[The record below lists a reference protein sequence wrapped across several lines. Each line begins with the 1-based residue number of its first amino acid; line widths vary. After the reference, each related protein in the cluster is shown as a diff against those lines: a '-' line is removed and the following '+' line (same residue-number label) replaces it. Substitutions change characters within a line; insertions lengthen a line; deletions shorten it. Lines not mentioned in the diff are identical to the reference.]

1 MPYSITSPSK
11 MPTNCV
17 RDLTPRET
25 MQRARAMACI
35 RKKDPAQCGG
45 QIYVSLF
52 FDGTGNNMDWEEPG
66 LGTTQMA
73 AGKHS
78 NIARLYKAGIDDP
91 ENGFFSYYMPG
102 IGTPFPEIGDAG
114 GTLGLAAGHMGAD
127 RINWA
132 ITRILNSVH
141 YSLSRTFL
149 LDDTRARTVVNNA
162 SKTGFETWVR
172 RQVLGSWEKKLEAVV
187 KDRERKVTHINIAVF
202 GFSRG
207 AATARVFANWL
218 LQWLEQEDGG
228 YRLAGIP
235 LRIYFMGLFDTVA
248 SVGVADMLPGFDGRM
263 DWATP
268 ANLEIHPAVEQCVHF
283 VALHEQR
290 ASFPL
295 ELAARATQVAYPGMH
310 SDVGGGYRPGE
321 QGKAMPGGGLSS
333 PHLSQVPL
341 IDMHHAALVGGVPL
355 RSMEEIKA
363 APLIAPDFDCPPALA
378 AAVNNFF
385 DHCGIKTSAKGK
397 DGVVA
402 VLRSHTLQYLQW
414 RDGLLRPGRLMENR
428 RFFREAHLR
437 TDRAQL
443 REALKDFTAQLVDLR
458 VWAQD
463 TGVAAVALDAL
474 AKVNPIA
481 GAVLRT
487 TRGRRAGP
495 VDAETLRM
503 LEAVSLGAT
512 LPPAVQHLMDD
523 YIHDSRAGFRI
534 GGMMEPRELTDGYFR
549 YRRVF

>member
-1 MPYSITSPSK
+1 MPYSITPPPK
-11 MPTNCV
+11 MPTSGM

-45 QIYVSLF
+45 QVYVSLF

-78 NIARLYKAGIDDP
+78 NIARLYKARIDDP
-91 ENGFFSYYMPG
+91 DNGFFSRYIPG
-102 IGTPFPEIGDAG
+102 VGTPFPEIGDPG
-114 GTLGLAAGHMGAD
+114 GALGLAAGHMGAD

-132 ITRILNSVH
+132 ITRILESVH
-141 YSLSRTFL
+141 EYLTGISLFGTGQ
-149 LDDTRARTVVNNA
+149 ARTIVNNA

-172 RQVLGSWEKKLEAVV
+172 RQVLGTWEKRLEAVV
-187 KDRERKVTHINIAVF
+187 KNRERKVTQINIAVF

-207 AATARVFANWL
+207 AASARVFANWL
-218 LQWLEQEDGG
+218 LPWLEQEDGG

-295 ELAARATQVAYPGMH
+295 DLSARVTHVAYPGMH

-321 QGKAMPGGGLSS
+321 QGKAMPGESVS
-333 PHLSQVPL
+333 PHLSQIPL

-355 RSMEEIKA
+355 MSIEEIKET
-363 APLIAPDFDCPPALA
+363 PDVSPDFDCSPALA

-385 DHCGIKTSAKGK
+385 DHCGIKSSAKGK
-397 DGVVA
+397 DGVTA
-402 VLRSHTLQYLQW
+402 VLRAHTLQYLQW
-414 RDGLLRPGRLMENR
+414 RDGLLRPGRLLENR
-428 RFFREAHLR
+428 RFYREAHLR

-463 TGVAAVALDAL
+463 TGAAAVMLDAW
-474 AKVNPIA
+474 AKVNPVA
-481 GAVLRT
+481 DAVLRT

-534 GGMMEPRELTDGYFR
+534 GGLMEPRELTDGYFR

>member
-1 MPYSITSPSK
+1 MPYITPPAK
-11 MPTNCV
+11 MPNSGM

-25 MQRARAMACI
+25 MQRMRAMACI

-45 QIYVSLF
+45 QVYVNLF
-52 FDGTGNNMDWEEPG
+52 FDGTGNNMAWEEPG
-66 LGTTQMA
+66 LGATQME

-78 NIARLYKAGIDDP
+78 NIARLYKARIDAP
-91 ENGFFSYYMPG
+91 ENGFFSHYIPG
-102 IGTPFPEIGDAG
+102 IGTPFPEIGDTG

-132 ITRILNSVH
+132 ITRILDSVH
-141 YSLSRTFL
+141 EYLTEASLFGTEQ
-149 LDDTRARTVVNNA
+149 ARTIVNNA

-172 RQVLGSWEKKLEAVV
+172 RQVLGTWQKRLEAVI
-187 KDRERKVTHINIAVF
+187 KDRERKVTHINISVF

-295 ELAARATQVAYPGMH
+295 ELAARVTQVAYPGMH

-321 QGKAMPGGGLSS
+321 QGKAMPGASAS

-355 RSMEEIKA
+355 RSMEEIKET
-363 APLIAPDFDCPPALA
+363 PDVAPDFDCSPAVA

-385 DHCGIKTSAKGK
+385 DHCGIKTTAKGK
-397 DGVVA
+397 DDVTA

-414 RDGLLRPGRLMENR
+414 RDGLLRPGRLLENR

-443 REALKDFTAQLVDLR
+443 REALKDFAAQLVDLR

-463 TGVAAVALDAL
+463 TGATAVALDVL
-474 AKVNPIA
+474 AKVNPVA
-481 GAVLRT
+481 GTVLRT

-503 LEAVSLGAT
+503 LEAVSLGAP

-534 GGMMEPRELTDGYFR
+534 GGLMEPRELTYGYFR
-549 YRRVF
+549 HRRIF

>member
-1 MPYSITSPSK
+1 
-11 MPTNCV
+11 
-17 RDLTPRET
+17 
-25 MQRARAMACI
+25 MACI

-45 QIYVSLF
+45 QVYVNLF
-52 FDGTGNNMDWEEPG
+52 FDGTGNNMDWQEPG

-78 NIARLYKAGIDDP
+78 NIARLYNAAIDDP
-91 ENGFFSYYMPG
+91 EDGFFARYIPG
-102 IGTPFPEIGDAG
+102 LGTPFAEIGDTG
-114 GTLGLAAGHMGAD
+114 GALGLAAGYMGAD

-132 ITRILNSVH
+132 ITRILDSVH
-141 YSLSRTFL
+141 EYLTERSLFGTGQ
-149 LDDTRARTVVNNA
+149 ARTIVNNA

-187 KDRERKVTHINIAVF
+187 KNRERKVTHINVAVF

-321 QGKAMPGGGLSS
+321 QGKAMPGGAMSS

-355 RSMEEIKA
+355 MSMEEIKET
-363 APLIAPDFDCPPALA
+363 PDVAPDFDCPPALA

-463 TGVAAVALDAL
+463 TGVAAVALDGVARL
-474 AKVNPIA
+474 NPIA